1 MTIYQLNTKGEKVAK
16 IVAKDLNE
24 GLQMLYFGLDK
35 QTNIGKRFLT
45 LAKGRPIF
53 VQGMD
58 ASGYQKTQKIVPA
71 NWSIEQAKAA
81 ILYLLK

>member
-1 MTIYQLNTKGEKVAK
+1 MTIYQVNTKGEKVAK
-16 IVAKDLNE
+16 IVANDLNE

-58 ASGYQKTQKIVPA
+58 TSGYQKTQKIVPA